1 MEKYVTLVF
10 KTETQDQIKA
20 AREMAEKNQC
30 IAWSLDHEILRGD
43 LMRKAIDDGDLKKAE
58 EYGYTADASQ
68 YLDDLDDLDDLK
80 EIKIK
85 ASMKA

>member
-10 KTETQDQIKA
+10 KTETQDEIKA
-20 AREMAEKNQC
+20 AREMAEKKQC
-30 IAWSLDHEILRGD
+30 VAWSLDHEILRGD
-43 LMRKAIDDGDLKKAE
+43 LMRKAIEDGDLKKAD

-68 YLDDLDDLDDLK
+68 YLGDLK
-80 EIKIK
+80 ETKIQ